1 MPFSYFY
8 CVPRRR
14 NTFTAFYCCFYR
26 FLVYRLYPL
35 SKILVDSLLA
45 ITIIN
50 KTQRQ
55 QMLFCYE
62 IMFPIANTTKKTR
75 ILSIGGTFAMRNV
88 RKINHRQ

>member
-14 NTFTAFYCCFYR
+14 NTFTAFYGYFYR

-55 QMLFCYE
+55 Q
-62 IMFPIANTTKKTR
+62 
-75 ILSIGGTFAMRNV
+75 NV
-88 RKINHRQ
+88 VLL